1 MSVGD
6 GLPNT
11 SLVLVDH
18 GYSIQVISVLRVEVL
33 QLSKRIFE
41 GFELVSTANCWRIC
55 ETNLTIQILVD
66 GILPAAAQR
75 IVVQSGSR
83 NVAGAR
89 QS

>member
-1 MSVGD
+1 M
-6 GLPNT
+6 
-11 SLVLVDH
+11 
-18 GYSIQVISVLRVEVL
+18 
-33 QLSKRIFE
+33 LSRMLSPTPTTGEKGPLE
-41 GFELVSTANCWRIC
+41 DPSELDFSTANCWRIC